1 MRFGIL
7 MHLLGIALG
16 AEALQ
21 ILHCVQAPQSLWLNM
36 IAMSLLGISAEPPA

>member
-21 ILHCVQAPQSLWLNM
+21 ILHCVQAAQSLWLNM

>member
-21 ILHCVQAPQSLWLNM
+21 ILHCVQAPQSLWNDM
-36 IAMSLLGISAEPPA
+36 IAMGFLGISAEPPA